1 MDDRILFVIPVYN
14 EEKNIRK
21 PVGDIRANFSNVDI
35 IAVNDCSKDNTV
47 RVLQELE
54 VDYLNLPVNLG
65 YSGAVQTGIKY
76 AKLNDYDYVIKFDGD
91 GQHLASEA
99 LKLYYKLKETGANIV
114 IGSRFLEKTGYKH
127 PFFRKL
133 GTRFFSS
140 IIKLITRKR
149 ITDPT
154 SGLQIIDRMVIEK
167 YSQPGQYPEFPDANL
182 ITKMILDG
190 YKVEEVSC
198 KMAERTDGVSM
209 HSGVIKPVLYMVKSI
224 YSLSLIGLSKL
235 FRRK

>member
-1 MDDRILFVIPVYN
+1 
-14 EEKNIRK
+14 
-21 PVGDIRANFSNVDI
+21 
-35 IAVNDCSKDNTV
+35 
-47 RVLQELE
+47 
-54 VDYLNLPVNLG
+54 
-65 YSGAVQTGIKY
+65 
-76 AKLNDYDYVIKFDGD
+76 
-91 GQHLASEA
+91 
-99 LKLYYKLKETGANIV
+99 
-114 IGSRFLEKTGYKH
+114 
-127 PFFRKL
+127 
-133 GTRFFSS
+133 
-140 IIKLITRKR
+140 
-149 ITDPT
+149 
-154 SGLQIIDRMVIEK
+154 MVIEK